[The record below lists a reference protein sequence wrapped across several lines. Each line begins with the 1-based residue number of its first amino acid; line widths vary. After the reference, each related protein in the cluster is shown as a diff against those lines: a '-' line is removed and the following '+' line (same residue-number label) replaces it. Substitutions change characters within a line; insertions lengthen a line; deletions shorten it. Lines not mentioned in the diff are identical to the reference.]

1 MVEGSVTTEN
11 KVLIG
16 DKVVATNA
24 VTAGRQNM
32 PGSTPILN
40 GQFYERPPSVSF
52 NSSPLRAFV
61 KMDQDQFKYA
71 VIMSC
76 GNPVKATP
84 AEQPKQPAF
93 EVTKDVR
100 TQGQTAWQ
108 QQVKTKPGD
117 TVEFRIRVRN
127 TGQTDFA
134 KVMLRDQLPEGLE
147 FVDGSLRVDQQA
159 QTNAQQSV
167 DIGALKTGAEHAVTF
182 QARVKMDVAEGDCG
196 TMTNVAFVK
205 PDNLPEKQDNAVVQV
220 CQETKPKPVTPAV
233 SKPTPPTPQLQSQA
247 RPAALPDTGPAAVIG
262 IFTVTSI
269 LGVALYRLKDFYLS
283 ILSH

>member
-1 MVEGSVTTEN
+1 MVRRFLRSVKFWVATLLLAATPLVGLTRGGQVAAETGDCDANAVIRCGAFTLDALKQKYQENQDGNVQALYQVFGMPTATSLDGMVEGSVTTEN
-11 KVLIG
+11 KVLVG

-24 VTAGRQNM
+24 ITAGRQNM
-32 PGSTPILN
+32 AGSTPILN

-61 KMDQDQFKYA
+61 KMDQNQFKYA

-117 TVEFRIRVRN
+117 TVEFRILVHN
-127 TGQTDFA
+127 TGQTDFT
-134 KVMLRDQLPEGLE
+134 KVMLRDQLPQGLE

-159 QTNAQQSV
+159 Q
-167 DIGALKTGAEHAVTF
+167 
-182 QARVKMDVAEGDCG
+182 
-196 TMTNVAFVK
+196 
-205 PDNLPEKQDNAVVQV
+205 
-220 CQETKPKPVTPAV
+220 
-233 SKPTPPTPQLQSQA
+233 
-247 RPAALPDTGPAAVIG
+247 
-262 IFTVTSI
+262 
-269 LGVALYRLKDFYLS
+269 
-283 ILSH
+283 